1 MKARELAFAALLKMD
16 RAGSYSNLTLDAVL
30 EGEKPSEADRRLASQ
45 LFYGVLERKLTL
57 DYALSRYMK
66 QKPESWTRKCRSP
79 WNWALTSFFTCPV
92 SPNRRRSTKAST
104 W

>member
-66 QKPESWTRKCRSP
+66 QKPEKLDP
-79 WNWALTSFFTCPV
+79 EVQIAMELG
-92 SPNRRRSTKAST
+92 AY
-104 W
+104 